1 MIMAWTKYTIT
12 GNIHSNGMF
21 HRKKEDYSL
30 FNEQNECTIIGNDG
44 DTNTVYSK
52 RKSFV

>member
-1 MIMAWTKYTIT
+1 MIMAWTKYTVT
-12 GNIHSNGMF
+12 GNIHGMF
-21 HRKKEDYSL
+21 HRKKEEYSL
-30 FNEQNECTIIGNDG
+30 FNEQNECTIIRNDG